1 MKVVLNQLNWAMGQ
15 ASRLWGSSEEEV
27 SEADFALLESLLSEV
42 FHPLKM
48 DPETKERIR
57 KELIARAMM
66 PAVPPAAEQ
75 SGVPWQTAAM
85 VGSAVS
91 ILGLAYW
98 LYTKSSKKEVEN

>member
-15 ASRLWGSSEEEV
+15 ASRLWGSSEEAV
-27 SEADFALLESLLSEV
+27 PDADFTLLESLLSEI

-48 DPETKERIR
+48 DPGARERI
-57 KELIARAMM
+57 KEELIARAMM
-66 PAVPPAAEQ
+66 PSPASVNEE
-75 SGVPWQTAAM
+75 GGLPWQTAAM

-98 LYTKSSKKEVEN
+98 LYTRSSKREVEN